1 MEATRAWHYQVF
13 DLIWFPAG
21 VFISLGNYNL
31 YNRCRVG
38 WNYNL
43 YTDVPEH
50 RCRVGGR

>member
-31 YNRCRVG
+31 Y
-38 WNYNL
+38 
-43 YTDVPEH
+43 TDVPEH